1 MMLDAA
7 VSGGPAT
14 AEYLGQMVRFADLA
28 AHLDKTGAGAFT
40 VGDGPDAN
48 SRQATATDG
57 YSTMHVL
64 VRLNDDLAES
74 PFNGVPVRGV
84 ATIRLSQPAPRD
96 IVKIVELGIGL
107 GEIPPTIIVTQALWT
122 ALFSPLLSRLT
133 SVVQTAMTKWMETDV
148 GDLDALGE
156 AIEDGA
162 AEAAEAESEEVA
174 ELIVE
179 EEVLAEVTIDLAAA
193 VPPLAALGVLL
204 AIPLLIQL
212 LDKTFELHLEID
224 NLTDHDL
231 RLDAGVPVQRRH
243 DGPAGLAGAAPHG
256 PGHRRLGRQDRG
268 RRDLPGQLL
277 VDEPQRVRGD
287 RVRPA
292 DRTHGHEG
300 PGPGRG
306 RLGPV
311 GSRQRRVA
319 RGRTSLSD
327 WVALYDEHGTGDGS
341 TAVHHGNQRLY
352 AALGH
357 RCGERPRGR
366 LPRRPAGRAAL
377 RRGTGP

>member
-74 PFNGVPVRGV
+74 PFEWVPVRGV

-193 VPPLAALGVLL
+193 VPPLAAVGVLL

-231 RLDAGVPVQRRH
+231 RWTLEYQYNGGMTAQPASPVLPRMGRATDAWGDKTVVDVIYQANFSSTNRSGFEGTGFALRIAPTDMKGQDLAAVVSVPWVLDNAVW
-243 DGPAGLAGAAPHG
+243 
-256 PGHRRLGRQDRG
+256 LGDA
-268 RRDLPGQLL
+268 RD
-277 VDEPQRVRGD
+277 V
-287 RVRPA
+287 
-292 DRTHGHEG
+292 
-300 PGPGRG
+300 
-306 RLGPV
+306 
-311 GSRQRRVA
+311 
-319 RGRTSLSD
+319 SD
-327 WVALYDEHGTGDGS
+327 WGAVCTTSTARATAARPCTTATSGS
-341 TAVHHGNQRLY
+341 TPCWPSMR
-352 AALGH
+352 
-357 RCGERPRGR
+357 
-366 LPRRPAGRAAL
+366 
-377 RRGTGP
+377 